1 MYNFKTLFDNKKNL
15 PQRDKE
21 KFSFYEFTFLKKHF
35 LLFYLKDQK
44 RRNHE
49 TQKN

>member
-1 MYNFKTLFDNKKNL
+1 MYNLKHYWIIKKIYPKETNKNFFFINL
-15 PQRDKE
+15 L
-21 KFSFYEFTFLKKHF
+21 FLKKHF
-35 LLFYLKDQK
+35 LLFYLKNQK